1 MNTKSNLINDELKS
15 SEISDDSSM
24 VLEGMWW
31 KHLIAGGIAGSVSRT
46 CTAPLDRIKIFLQ
59 VRGSEFNGLRHC
71 FLHMIQE
78 GGVKSMWRGNGIN
91 VLKIAPENALKFM
104 TYDQV
109 NKFFLLFIFF
119 FFIYFFF

>member
-1 MNTKSNLINDELKS
+1 MVSNSQTLNNQLKS
-15 SEISDDSSM
+15 SEIADESSM
-24 VLEGMWW
+24 FSDGMWW
-31 KHLIAGGIAGSVSRT
+31 KHLVAGGIAGSVSRT

-71 FLHMIQE
+71 LSHMIQE

-91 VLKIAPENALKFM
+91 VLKIGPENALKFM

-109 NKFFLLFIFF
+109 DINCLIIVKF
-119 FFIYFFF
+119 